1 MSDERFDPEGKLPII
16 SSSSVRADCK
26 VRSACVAVRVQ
37 VESADLTQVLIVIVT
52 SSIFIV
58 VAQVEYAYW
67 VCVRTG

>member
-1 MSDERFDPEGKLPII
+1 MSGERFDPKDKCPVI
-16 SSSSVRADCK
+16 SSSPAWADCK

-37 VESADLTQVLIVIVT
+37 VESADLVLVLIVIVT